1 MKKNQTYDLKDIMEA
16 VKSEE
21 LDDDFCLYAKENG
34 ELNFQDSYLLADYP
48 QIVDNRDVYPRQVR
62 EQEMELIYYGE
73 DFADVLLSVMEQK
86 AEATDQECL
95 QALLYYYGHDD
106 FMDFDKDPVLKEDAY
121 KQ

>member
-1 MKKNQTYDLKDIMEA
+1 MKKNQTYFLKDIMEV

-48 QIVDNRDVYPRQVR
+48 QVVDNKDVYPRQVR
-62 EQEMELIYYGE
+62 EQELELIYYGE
-73 DFADVLLSVMEQK
+73 DFADVMSMMISWILIKIQFCRK
-86 AEATDQECL
+86 N
-95 QALLYYYGHDD
+95 
-106 FMDFDKDPVLKEDAY
+106 FY

>member
-48 QIVDNRDVYPRQVR
+48 QVVDD
-62 EQEMELIYYGE
+62 GE

-95 QALLYYYGHDD
+95 QALLYYYEHDD
-106 FMDFDKDPVLKEDAY
+106 FMDFDKDTVL
-121 KQ
+121 